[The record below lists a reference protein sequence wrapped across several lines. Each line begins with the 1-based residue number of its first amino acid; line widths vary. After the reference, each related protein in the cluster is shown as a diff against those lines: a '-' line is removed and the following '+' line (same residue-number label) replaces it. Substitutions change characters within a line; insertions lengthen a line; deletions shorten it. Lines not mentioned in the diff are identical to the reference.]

1 MTARLEISSAGYPDG
16 GFCTSYVPVVVVA
29 GNTMRPT
36 PLERLPQSEVH
47 VHIGYVA
54 DELCES
60 VKIIYEF
67 EVRHGNWPVT
77 VRGGY
82 TFWGIRSY
90 WRELTASVA
99 VVWVAVFWA
108 LTQNGKK
115 SDHNAKGK
123 KTNCPAMVKYIGK
136 VIKDR
141 RSKEDWTAKAQYG
154 HCRKV

>member
-1 MTARLEISSAGYPDG
+1 MKFKTTSQLQDSYWILTERCVEKLLSVMTARLEISSAGYPDG

-67 EVRHGNWPVT
+67 EVRH
-77 VRGGY
+77 
-82 TFWGIRSY
+82 
-90 WRELTASVA
+90 
-99 VVWVAVFWA
+99 
-108 LTQNGKK
+108 
-115 SDHNAKGK
+115 
-123 KTNCPAMVKYIGK
+123 
-136 VIKDR
+136 
-141 RSKEDWTAKAQYG
+141 
-154 HCRKV
+154 